1 MKHSTLRFLA
11 VFFLLF
17 LLAPIRT
24 DASEPVSGG
33 NIITG
38 VQNEHLYQVWPEEI
52 FYSDDP
58 SGVPEYLE
66 KMLSDACG
74 YVNGDA
80 GQKVSLDTVLDYG
93 DADFSVPGF
102 YEVKVTLVAPEG
114 YTFAEGVLQEFKV
127 PIRIKDAAQ
136 PTLITSFFQQHLL
149 TQEYLIAVDD
159 TESWKETYGYLEDY
173 LTLQIYGISEDGARA
188 GIRLVSFDVSSLDLS
203 VPGTYTLTAELDIAE
218 EDASFFVL
226 SEDLKTVEIQVKISR
241 PGDFD
246 LAFTSFLTDTIRFSY
261 LNRYYPQVQ
270 VLYKESAAPI
280 AEEDLNLSD
289 FLPYPDMESV
299 SARQGMLKISRSALT
314 QNYSYYFCL
323 YDGIKYS
330 AIVHMIDDGSTPS
343 YTYIGGDR
351 DGGDAGGNRPSE
363 EPPVS
368 GGLPSDPDVSEP
380 DTSNPNPSD
389 PGLSDPE
396 SGRPG
401 PGSGRPDAGDGSQE
415 ETGGSGTDG
424 SQEETDGSDTD
435 SSQDAGGSDTD
446 NSQGTGSS
454 GTDNLQGTGGA
465 HSGGSQNGSDGT
477 DTGNGSDVAG
487 TGNGSQGSS
496 GSSGTGGSS
505 QSNSG
510 SSSAGGSSQNISDG
524 ASAGGVQVSG
534 ASQERGSISDGE
546 SSPEGFTIS
555 ELQRLLESGGGTLR
569 FSENGILAVLPAD
582 TADIL
587 SMSDSDTLAVQ
598 LDRTSESTF
607 TFRLLVNGKETGTV
621 PSVTVAVPYAASS
634 RDASVYLVNES
645 EETVAEGTPDEDAGT
660 CLFQIQETGAFTIR
674 ERGASSSQETS
685 QGSRTVASSVPP
697 QDAGGMFSGPAGLT
711 AALAALAAV
720 AGSILLLAVRRKGHR
735 T

>member
-1 MKHSTLRFLA
+1 MKHSTLRCLA

-24 DASEPVSGG
+24 DASESVSGG

-52 FYSDDP
+52 FYSDDS

-149 TQEYLIAVDD
+149 TQEYLIAMDD
-159 TESWKETYGYLEDY
+159 TESWKETYGYLENF
-173 LTLQIYGISEDGARA
+173 LTSQIYGISEDGERA
-188 GIRLVSFDVSSLDLS
+188 GIRLISFDVSALDLS

-226 SEDLKTVEIQVKISR
+226 SEDLKTVEILVKVSR

-246 LAFTSFLTDTIRFSY
+246 LAFTSFLADTIRFSY
-261 LNRYYPQVQ
+261 LDRYYPQVQ

-299 SARQGMLKISRSALT
+299 SAQQGMLKISRSALT

-323 YDGIKYS
+323 YDGIQYS
-330 AIVHMIDDGSTPS
+330 AIVHVIDDGSTPS

-415 ETGGSGTDG
+415 ETGGSGTDS
-424 SQEETDGSDTD
+424 SQEETNGSDTD

-446 NSQGTGSS
+446 NSQGTG
-454 GTDNLQGTGGA
+454 GA

-477 DTGNGSDVAG
+477 DAGNGS
-487 TGNGSQGSS
+487 GSVGADS
-496 GSSGTGGSS
+496 SS
-505 QSNSG
+505 QSKSG

-534 ASQERGSISDGE
+534 ASQERDSISDGE
-546 SSPEGFTIS
+546 SSPEGFTIN

-711 AALAALAAV
+711 AAFAALAAV
-720 AGSILLLAVRRKGHR
+720 AGSILLLAVRRKGHG

>member
-38 VQNEHLYQVWPEEI
+38 VQNEHRYQVWPEEI

-58 SGVPEYLE
+58 SGVREYLE

-80 GQKVSLDTVLDYG
+80 EQKVRLDTVLAYG

-136 PTLITSFFQQHLL
+136 PTLITSFFQQNLL

-188 GIRLVSFDVSSLDLS
+188 RIRLVSFDVSSLDLS

-226 SEDLKTVEIQVKISR
+226 SEDLKTVEILVKISR

-261 LNRYYPQVQ
+261 LDQYYPQVQ

-299 SARQGMLKISRSALT
+299 SARQGVLKISRSALT

-330 AIVHMIDDGSTPS
+330 AIVHVIDDGSTPS

-401 PGSGRPDAGDGSQE
+401 LGSGRPDAGDGSQE

-424 SQEETDGSDTD
+424 SQEETDGSGTD

-446 NSQGTGSS
+446 SSQDAGSS
-454 GTDNLQGTGGA
+454 GTDNSQSTGGA

-477 DTGNGSDVAG
+477 DAGNGS
-487 TGNGSQGSS
+487 GSVGADS
-496 GSSGTGGSS
+496 SS
-505 QSNSG
+505 QNKSG
-510 SSSAGGSSQNISDG
+510 SSSAGGTLDSD
-524 ASAGGVQVSG
+524 
-534 ASQERGSISDGE
+534 ASQEESSISDGK

-697 QDAGGMFSGPAGLT
+697 QNTGGMFSGPAGLT

-720 AGSILLLAVRRKGHR
+720 AGSILLLAVRRKGHG

>member
-24 DASEPVSGG
+24 DAAEPVSGG

-80 GQKVSLDTVLDYG
+80 GQKVSLDTVLYYG

-149 TQEYLIAVDD
+149 TQEYLIAMDD

-241 PGDFD
+241 SGDFD
-246 LAFTSFLTDTIRFSY
+246 LAFTSFLTDAIRFSY
-261 LNRYYPQVQ
+261 LDQYYPQVQ
-270 VLYKESAAPI
+270 VLYKESAAPL

-299 SARQGMLKISRSALT
+299 SARQGVLKISRSALT

-323 YDGIKYS
+323 YDGIQYS
-330 AIVHMIDDGSTPS
+330 AIVHVIDDGSTPS

-401 PGSGRPDAGDGSQE
+401 LGSGRPDAGDGSQE
-415 ETGGSGTDG
+415 ETGGSGTD
-424 SQEETDGSDTD
+424 
-435 SSQDAGGSDTD
+435 SSQDAGGS
-446 NSQGTGSS
+446 NTGNAQS
-454 GTDNLQGTGGA
+454 TGGA

-487 TGNGSQGSS
+487 TGSGSQGSS

-510 SSSAGGSSQNISDG
+510 SSSAGGSSLDISGG
-524 ASAGGVQVSG
+524 ASAGEAQTTSNTVQAAGGTLDSD
-534 ASQERGSISDGE
+534 ASQEESSISDGK

-569 FSENGILAVLPAD
+569 FSESGILAILPAD
-582 TADIL
+582 TADLL
-587 SMSDSDTLAVQ
+587 SMSDSDTLTVQ

-607 TFRLLVNGKETGTV
+607 TFRLLVNGKESGTV
-621 PSVTVAVPYAASS
+621 PSVTVTVPYTASS

-660 CLFQIQETGAFTIR
+660 CLFQIQETGSFTIR

-711 AALAALAAV
+711 AALAALTAV

>member
-173 LTLQIYGISEDGARA
+173 LTLQIYGISEDGTRA

-226 SEDLKTVEIQVKISR
+226 SEDLKTVEILVKISR

-261 LNRYYPQVQ
+261 LDQYYPQVQ
-270 VLYKESAAPI
+270 VLYKESAAPL

-330 AIVHMIDDGSTPS
+330 AIVHVIDDGSTPS

-401 PGSGRPDAGDGSQE
+401 LGSGRPDAGDGSQE

-435 SSQDAGGSDTD
+435 SSQDAGESDTD
-446 NSQGTGSS
+446 NSQS
-454 GTDNLQGTGGA
+454 TGGT

-477 DTGNGSDVAG
+477 DTGNGSGGAG
-487 TGNGSQGSS
+487 TGSGSQGSS
-496 GSSGTGGSS
+496 GNSGTGGSS

-510 SSSAGGSSQNISDG
+510 SSSAGGSSQNISDR

-534 ASQERGSISDGE
+534 ASQERDSISDGE
-546 SSPEGFTIS
+546 SSPEGFTIN

-607 TFRLLVNGKETGTV
+607 TFRLLVSGKESGTV
-621 PSVTVAVPYAASS
+621 PSVTVTVPYAASS

-660 CLFQIQETGAFTIR
+660 YLFQIQETGAFTIR